1 MQSQSNILADLRLL
15 FEAKQKEIRA
25 FHDQGGTGLRVVE
38 ALSDLADH
46 LLLRGFQSIN
56 PTLIQEWG
64 GTMVAIGGCGR
75 RELSPA
81 SDIDLMFLFPE
92 GRAKQAGASRV
103 ALSPAMWPSS
113 AASCNTGA

>member
-1 MQSQSNILADLRLL
+1 MHSQANILADLRLL
-15 FEAKQKEIRA
+15 FGARQKEIRA

-64 GTMVAIGGCGR
+64 GRWSPLAGTAAGSSR
-75 RELSPA
+75 RRRTS
-81 SDIDLMFLFPE
+81 
-92 GRAKQAGASRV
+92 
-103 ALSPAMWPSS
+103 
-113 AASCNTGA
+113 T